1 MNKNLFCDIQTKN
14 ILYKDVIEEV
24 GYQLE
29 KDNIIKS
36 HNDYFQE
43 VLNREKC
50 GDIEIFPEVILP
62 HIQSENILKTKI
74 YLIKNE
80 HGLIQWHKQSV
91 KLIILLNLK
100 PNEDKEN
107 LLEIQSFMRN
117 LADEDYIESL
127 IK

>member
-1 MNKNLFCDIQTKN
+1 MNKNLFCEIQTKN
-14 ILYKDVIEEV
+14 ILYKDIIEEV
-24 GYQLE
+24 GHQLE

-36 HNDYFQE
+36 HDDYFQE
-43 VLNREKC
+43 VLNREKF
-50 GDIEIFPEVILP
+50 GNIEIFPEVILP

-74 YLIKNE
+74 YLIKSE
-80 HGLIQWHKQSV
+80 HDSIQWHKQYV

-100 PNEDKEN
+100 PNEDKEI